1 MRSLRSEA
9 GFSAF
14 EVMLVILVLA
24 VVAVGGYRVIQGHQT
39 ATTASNSSLT
49 VTPSIKAGATAVSTA
64 PAVTNA
70 TDLNAAQQTLDQ
82 NDPTSANSTDSSALN
97 ADLSGLN

>member
-14 EVMLVILVLA
+14 EAILVVLVLA
-24 VVAVGGYRVIQGHQT
+24 VVAVGGYRVIQGRHT
-39 ATTASNSSLT
+39 APGTTSSSLT
-49 VTPSIKAGATAVSTA
+49 VTPATKASATAVSTA
-64 PAVTNA
+64 PAVSNA

-82 NDPTSANSTDSSALN
+82 NDPTSANTSDSSALN